1 MIGVGSGCWIFRWA
15 GMGGGNFGTVDE
27 VFGMPPVE
35 FVVGVII
42 GDGLGCEF
50 AFSRNRRK
58 SPISDRFTTFP
69 EVIVWLAGG
78 NDGRIFGAV
87 FGPGDAVR
95 DELVGVDVDDDEE
108 EEEDLLESLSNCR

>member
-1 MIGVGSGCWIFRWA
+1 LNITSKIFIKIKL
-15 GMGGGNFGTVDE
+15 NT
-27 VFGMPPVE
+27 
-35 FVVGVII
+35 
-42 GDGLGCEF
+42 CEF

-58 SPISDRFTTFP
+58 SPISDRFTFTTFS

-108 EEEDLLESLSNCR
+108 EEEDLLESLKLKTDHSLFNFRKFLLKLIIKN